1 MSTFLCY
8 CKFLNYKQ
16 FLRNILVKIS
26 NIMRDTASKIVTI
39 TELIEEKA
47 IKEKE
52 LLYYEDT
59 LKQLLFKMSMIKQ
72 EINLTETIIDMIKS
86 EKDNKFKKYMDE
98 KDSERILDI

>member
-1 MSTFLCY
+1 
-8 CKFLNYKQ
+8 
-16 FLRNILVKIS
+16 
-26 NIMRDTASKIVTI
+26 MRDTASKIVTI

-59 LKQLLFKMSMIKQ
+59 LKQLVFKMSMIKQ

>member
-1 MSTFLCY
+1 MQD
-8 CKFLNYKQ
+8 N
-16 FLRNILVKIS
+16 
-26 NIMRDTASKIVTI
+26 ASKIVTI
-39 TELIEEKA
+39 TELIQEKA
-47 IKEKE
+47 VKEKE

-86 EKDNKFKKYMDE
+86 EKDDKFKKYMDK

>member
-1 MSTFLCY
+1 
-8 CKFLNYKQ
+8 
-16 FLRNILVKIS
+16 
-26 NIMRDTASKIVTI
+26 MRDTASKIVTI